1 MEKITHSGT
10 RLSARSQRPRSAS
23 NSWLVKR
30 PLHASSMVKTEEMW
44 IKAWLLSIKWCTH
57 QTPKAWAP
65 ENKLRMLLLLKIIT
79 VGGIVTALAL
89 GIRDSLR
96 PMCCQMPL
104 VRSSRKSDLRPL
116 RAPLLKTMF
125 HKFHDPQSSLIAL
138 IKRLWMLTDLRM
150 SIVWP
155 IGSVI
160 KSKSVRSYRC
170 RALAARSVHLP
181 IDLEPSA
188 LSPNVMASSIETSRM
203 ASSIGITKP
212 RLISLSSIAFHNAT
226 TRTVWCM
233 SPLLMPW
240 LILISRFDMRTRCP
254 RKTSAIAT

>member
-1 MEKITHSGT
+1 MEKITPSGT
-10 RLSARSQRPRSAS
+10 RLSARRPRPRSAS
-23 NSWLVKR
+23 NSWLAKQQ
-30 PLHASSMVKTEEMW
+30 LHAFSMARTEEMW

-57 QTPKAWAP
+57 RSLMAWTP
-65 ENKLRMLLLLKIIT
+65 ENKIRMLLLLKIIT

-89 GIRDSLR
+89 GSRDSLR

-104 VRSSRKSDLRPL
+104 VRSSKKSDLRPL

-125 HKFHDPQSSLIAL
+125 HKFHVPQSSLIAL

-181 IDLEPSA
+181 TDLVLSA
-188 LSPNVMASSIETSRM
+188 PCPNVMASSIETSRM
-203 ASSIGITKP
+203 VSSIGITKP
-212 RLISLSSIAFHNAT
+212 RQINSSSIAFHSAT

-233 SPLLMPW
+233 SLLLMLW
-240 LILISRFDMRTRCP
+240 LILISRFDMRTLYP
-254 RKTSAIAT
+254 RKTLAIAT